1 MFKKN
6 YIIIPLITILVA
18 LLGGWFSGL
27 GMSWYNNN
35 LVQPNITPPNWAFPV
50 AWNIIFILSTIAAIL
65 VYNSLVKKNKNLA
78 IGLFVANAILNVG
91 WSLLF
96 FTLHLI
102 GLALIEMIILWLVLL
117 AQLIINWRIG
127 KWSSVLLWPYWLWVS
142 FATYLTYLI
151 NILN

>member
-1 MFKKN
+1 MLRKN
-6 YIIIPLITILVA
+6 YIIIPLITIGIA
-18 LLGGWFSGL
+18 LLGSLFSGQ
-27 GMSWYNNN
+27 GMVWYGSE
-35 LVQPNITPPNWAFPV
+35 LVRPDLTPPRWVFPL
-50 AWNIIFILSTIAAIL
+50 AWNIIFILSAVAAIL
-65 VYNSLVKKNKNLA
+65 VYNAFTKKNRKLA
-78 IGLFVANAILNVG
+78 LILFIINAGLNVA

-102 GLALIEMIILWLVLL
+102 SWALVEMIVLWLVLL

-151 NILN
+151 LVLN